1 MKKTK
6 EESLTNV
13 NKQGLMYKIKKFF
26 QKIINN
32 KNNEKNINEIKV
44 AETGKFKETIKNIKN
59 DETELLE
66 LQKRFRNGQI
76 KEGELSQEQ
85 IDKLCELY
93 DMQIRNLKIS
103 IEMRKKR
110 LEEYRRKNQTKKV

>member
-1 MKKTK
+1 MEKTK

-13 NKQGLMYKIKKFF
+13 NKKGLMYKIKNFF
-26 QKIINN
+26 QKISGN
-32 KNNEKNINEIKV
+32 KNKEKNINEV
-44 AETGKFKETIKNIKN
+44 QVVETANFKESIKNIKN

-103 IEMRKKR
+103 IEMRKNR
-110 LEEYRRKNQTKKV
+110 LAEYRRKNQTKKV